1 MIYEYLVPIFD
12 KTFIHDVW
20 SCRKGKGL
28 QGAIERT
35 QVFANKYANGFV
47 WRADIK
53 KFFDS
58 VNQDVL
64 LKCIERRIASPSAL
78 QIIREI
84 ISSYR
89 VSKLKNLGKVVGLGE
104 RERERER
111 ERGGKRCAFP
121 T

>member
-1 MIYEYLVPIFD
+1 MKAQILLEIDQVNIASVSQGDCLYPPPLYKL
-12 KTFIHDVW
+12 
-20 SCRKGKGL
+20 RK
-28 QGAIERT
+28 GAIERT
-35 QVFANKYANGFV
+35 QFFANTYANGFV

-64 LKCIERRIASPSAL
+64 LKCIERRIADPPAL
-78 QIIREI
+78 QIIKEI

-89 VSKLKNLGKVVGLGE
+89 VSKVENLGKVVGL
-104 RERERER
+104 RERER
-111 ERGGKRCAFP
+111 KRSALP